1 MIRHSPFA
9 HSLFMLP
16 ILSVGSLAIPT
27 YPLSLLLAFWAGLWL
42 AAYRA
47 RQLGFNSD
55 HVYNAGLYG
64 LLAGVIGA
72 RLWFVLSHWNNYV
85 GDLTQALSLSRNALA
100 PMEGMMLAGLVMLI
114 YLQRQRVPLGLFLD
128 ALAPGLALA
137 LVIGHTGAFVG
148 GEAIGAP
155 AALPWAIEVGSA
167 PRHPIQL
174 YEAGVSLAVLV
185 ILFLCRFWW
194 PWPGAHFWLLV
205 ALYSLGRLLLEVFRA
220 QPALIGPGFLAVQV
234 VALAALVVS
243 LAVMAY
249 NFTKEREINSESSSS

>member
-1 MIRHSPFA
+1 
-9 HSLFMLP
+9 MLP

-42 AAYRA
+42 AADQA

-85 GDLTQALSLSRNALA
+85 SDLSQALSLSRNALA
-100 PMEGMMLAGLVMLI
+100 PVEGVIVAGLVALI
-114 YLQRQRVPLGLFLD
+114 YLQRQRVPQGLFLD

-137 LVIGHTGAFVG
+137 LVIGHIGAFVG
-148 GEAIGAP
+148 GEALGAP
-155 AALPWAIEVGSA
+155 AALPWAIEVGGV

-174 YEAGVSLAVLV
+174 YEAGFSLAVLI
-185 ILFLCRFWW
+185 ILYLYRFWR
-194 PWPGAHFWLLV
+194 PWPGIHFWLLV
-205 ALYSLGRLLLEVFRA
+205 ALYSLGRLPLEIFRA

-234 VALAALVVS
+234 AALAALVVS

-249 NFTKEREINSESSSS
+249 NFTKEHSA